1 MEHKARISVTL
12 DRDLLDQIDG
22 AARAIGGTRSFTV
35 STLAR
40 MALAANGGGGAVSSA
55 PRRPE
60 AAIVEIDA
68 DAHAQHVAVAGDIA
82 TAAQLARERGMRW
95 AAGGSPAA
103 VAAMMPPI
111 EATASICD
119 TLEHASILASA
130 PAWAR
135 CRPQL
140 TRTGHRA

>member
-12 DRDLLDQIDG
+12 DSDLLDQIDA
-22 AARAIGGTRSFTV
+22 AARAVKASRSFTV

-40 MALAANGGGGAVSSA
+40 MALAANGGGGVGSSP
-55 PRRPE
+55 PRRPD

-68 DAHAQHVAVAGDIA
+68 DAHVHHVAVAA
-82 TAAQLARERGMRW
+82 TIEAAATLARDRNMRW

-103 VAAMMPPI
+103 VAAMQPPI

-140 TRTGHRA
+140 TRNGHRA